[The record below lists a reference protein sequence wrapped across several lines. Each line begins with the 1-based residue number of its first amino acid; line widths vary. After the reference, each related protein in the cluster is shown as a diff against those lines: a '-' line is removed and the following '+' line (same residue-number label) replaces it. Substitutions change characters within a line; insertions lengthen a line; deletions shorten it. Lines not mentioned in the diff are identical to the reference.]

1 MQRAVH
7 YLSPHETRS
16 FRAEGAGLAEG
27 EALPGSQLVA
37 VVDFPDEAY
46 VLATLPIMRG
56 SDAALLRRRRLEREF
71 PGATLTALE
80 VLRRRSS
87 DGVTDAVMMAVNG
100 GQSLQDA
107 LAERAAA
114 HALSAVTTPAL
125 LVAEWL
131 RRARLVKRRVLVVM
145 PTPAGVRLVF
155 IDNARATLS
164 RLTGPLAPAS
174 TSTEIARTVQYL
186 QNTQRVERG
195 ENIELWFWGVDDA
208 TAAACVP
215 TGTAVT
221 PSAAPR
227 VAALPD
233 PERDGLDALLAL
245 ALQSPGKL
253 QLAPDELRLGW
264 LARGVERSGRLAAA
278 AVLLLSVGIA
288 GVLEWRATR
297 LTAEVTDLVAQR
309 ALIESDAAQLNES
322 LQRRGLSLAD
332 VATLPEAERALARGA
347 LQFDAVLSMVGSGFA
362 SHPDVLLQRVEMR
375 AAASDALASD
385 AVAVPATDAGS
396 AAAES
401 SGAASTEFAVADA
414 VGSEACASGPPGELA
429 VVDVEFGL
437 APGLDVRRRDAALGA
452 VRAASAALQPWRTSA
467 AALAIGRRDALIATD
482 DVDGASDAARW
493 NICLRRR
500 GDS

>member
-7 YLSPHETRS
+7 YLSQHETRS
-16 FRAEGAGLAEG
+16 FCAAGTALVPGDAAPGA
-27 EALPGSQLVA
+27 ALVV

-46 VLATLPIMRG
+46 VLATLPLMRG

-80 VLRRRSS
+80 VLRRRPA
-87 DGVTDAVMMAVNG
+87 DGVTDAVMIAVNG
-100 GQSLQDA
+100 GQALQDA

-114 HALSAVTTPAL
+114 HAVSAVTTPAL
-125 LVAEWL
+125 LADEWL
-131 RRARLVKRRVLVVM
+131 RRARVLKRRVLVVM

-174 TSTEIARTVQYL
+174 TATEIARTVQYL
-186 QNTQRVERG
+186 QNTQRIERG

-227 VAALPD
+227 VAGLPD

-278 AVLLLSVGIA
+278 AVLVLAFGIA
-288 GVLEWRATR
+288 TLLEWRATR
-297 LTAEVTDLVAQR
+297 LTAEVAGLVAQR
-309 ALIESDAAQLNES
+309 ASIESDATQFDAALGQ
-322 LQRRGLSLAD
+322 RGLSLAD

-347 LQFDAVLSMVGSGFA
+347 LAFDDVLSMLGSGIA
-362 SHPDVLLQRVEMR
+362 AHPDVVLTRIEMR
-375 AAASDALASD
+375 AAAPDASATGAATPD
-385 AVAVPATDAGS
+385 VAVSDGAPAEAMP
-396 AAAES
+396 
-401 SGAASTEFAVADA
+401 TEFASAAPPDSDGCMTSPASVAS
-414 VGSEACASGPPGELA
+414 VE
-429 VVDVEFGL
+429 VEFGL

-452 VRAASAALQPWRTSA
+452 VRGASAALQSWRAGA
-467 AALAIGRRDALIATD
+467 AARSIGRRDALVVTD
-482 DVDGASDAARW
+482 DVDAVGDAARW
-493 NICLRRR
+493 HLCLRHEVR
-500 GDS
+500 S